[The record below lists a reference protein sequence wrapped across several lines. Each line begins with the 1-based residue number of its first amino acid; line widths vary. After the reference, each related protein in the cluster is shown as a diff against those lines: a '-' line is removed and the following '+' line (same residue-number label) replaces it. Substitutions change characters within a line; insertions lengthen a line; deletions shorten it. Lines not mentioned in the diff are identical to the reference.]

1 MATGPEHYAA
11 AERCIA
17 IAEQD
22 DCSPV
27 DADAFLREA
36 QAHATLA
43 LVAATA
49 SAARGR
55 MADATRAAWREVI
68 GD

>member
-22 DCSPV
+22 DCSPG
-27 DADAFLREA
+27 DADAFLNEA
-36 QAHATLA
+36 KVHATLA
-43 LVAATA
+43 LVAATV
-49 SAARGR
+49 SDGR
-55 MADATRAAWREVI
+55 MNDATRAAWREVI

>member
-22 DCSPV
+22 DCSPA

-55 MADATRAAWREVI
+55 IVPTSAAWREVL